1 MKTYKNLKGSVALW
15 SNSPDAPTGYG
26 QQTKYLLEQLKR
38 SGLDVAMLS
47 NYGQEGYISEIDFE
61 HGKIPHFPRGAHP
74 YSQDVMGQDFK
85 AWAGRFPKQKD
96 LLITLYDVWVLEH
109 ERLADIRQIA
119 SWTPLDH
126 VTLPAKVKEWLVR
139 PNVHPI
145 AMSPFGLRQMEENG
159 IEASYVPHAIDTKV
173 MKPTYKTENGTAIE
187 EYLGTKDKYVV
198 GMVAA
203 NKASGLI
210 HRKAF
215 SENLMAFSI
224 FQRKHKD
231 AVLYLHTDPL
241 FPAGW
246 NLIQLINALGI
257 PQESVIFPNPVEF
270 RYGYSHAH
278 LAAVYTGMDV
288 LLAPS
293 YGEGFGVPTVE
304 AQGAG
309 TRVIGSNWAATQDLV
324 SEDGFLVGGQPQW
337 DAAQAAWW
345 QVPSVPD
352 IVNALEHAYNAGKG
366 RSQKSIDFASQFD
379 IEKVWEKHWLPTLKT
394 LLK

>member
-1 MKTYKNLKGSVALW
+1 MTTYKLKGTISLW

-26 QQTKYLLEQLKR
+26 QQTKYLLDKLKQ

-47 NYGQEGYISEIDFE
+47 NYGQEGSISEIDTKY
-61 HGKIPHFPRGAHP
+61 GKVPHFPRGAHP
-74 YSQDVMGQDFK
+74 YSQDVMGQDHM
-85 AWAGRFPKQKD
+85 AWANRFPKQKD
-96 LLITLYDVWVLEH
+96 LLLTLYDVWVLES
-109 ERLADIRQIA
+109 ERLAGIERIA

-126 VTLPAKVKEWLVR
+126 VSMPSKVREWLVR
-139 PNVHPI
+139 PNVIPI
-145 AMSPFGLRQMEENG
+145 AMSPFGQRQMEENG
-159 IEASYVPHAIDTKV
+159 IEGHYVPHAIDTKI
-173 MKPTYKTENGTAIE
+173 MKPTYKMENGQDVAD
-187 EYLGTKDKYVV
+187 YLNTKDKFVV

-210 HRKAF
+210 HRKAY
-215 SENLMAFSI
+215 SENLLAFSI
-224 FQRKHKD
+224 FQRKHPD

-246 NLIQLINALGI
+246 NLIQLVNALGI
-257 PQESVIFPNPVEF
+257 PQESVIFPNPIEF

-304 AQGAG
+304 AQAAG

-324 SEDGFLVGGQPQW
+324 SEDGFLIGGQPQW

-345 QVPSVPD
+345 QVPHVPD
-352 IVNALEHAYNAGKG
+352 IVNALEQAYKAGKG
-366 RSQKSIDFASQFD
+366 RSEKSIEFASQFD
-379 IEKVWEKHWLPTLKT
+379 VEKVWEKHWLPTLKSI
-394 LLK
+394 LK